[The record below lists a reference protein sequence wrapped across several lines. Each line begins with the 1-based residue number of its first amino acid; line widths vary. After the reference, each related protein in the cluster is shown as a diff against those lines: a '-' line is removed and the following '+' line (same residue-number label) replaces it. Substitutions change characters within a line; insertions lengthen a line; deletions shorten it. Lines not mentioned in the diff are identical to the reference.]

1 METRKV
7 QLTGKSTFV
16 VSLPKKWVTK
26 VNVRTGDSVAML
38 PLPDGTL
45 LINPMIARKERDS
58 KKRVISLDVKD
69 EEQVLRE
76 FIGAYLAGY
85 NLFEFRSR
93 STIDKETRQMV
104 RAVAETVIGP
114 QIIDEAP
121 NYVLM
126 RNLLDASDFTMGKS
140 VKRMHIIARE
150 MLLEALGMVQKRSS
164 DGADEVARRD
174 DDVDRLA
181 RMITKQYNLIL
192 RDVGFADK
200 MGMRPQEA
208 LGHLLLS
215 RTLERIADHAVR
227 LAKNAGN
234 STRSPEVARMVSD
247 TGQAAVAL
255 LDDAM
260 SAFYRGRMEQAFEV
274 AQRGREM
281 ERVTSKLMHDVLTM
295 SDEAPASVPLAL
307 IVDSL
312 ERTRAYTVDIAETA
326 INHIFGVEYD
336 AEVIRQTTEDEE
348 KRRSTKPS
356 AAIAIVSRNDPAQA
370 EPAITLNERPSSL
383 P

>member
-45 LINPMIARKERDS
+45 LINPTIARKDRDS
-58 KKRVISLDVKD
+58 RKRVISLDVEDD
-69 EEQVLRE
+69 EQTLRE
-76 FIGAYLAGY
+76 FIGAYLSGY

-93 STIDKETRQMV
+93 TTIEKETRQMV
-104 RAVAETVIGP
+104 RAIAETVIGP
-114 QIIDEAP
+114 QIIDEGP
-121 NYVLM
+121 SFVLM
-126 RNLLDASDFTMGKS
+126 RNLLDASDFSMGKS

-150 MLLEALGMVQKRSS
+150 MLLEALGMVQKRSN
-164 DGADEVARRD
+164 DEAEEVAKRD

-208 LGHLLLS
+208 LGYLLLS

-227 LAKNAGN
+227 IARNAAGF
-234 STRSPEVARMVSD
+234 TPSPEVAKLVSD

-260 SAFYRGRMEQAFEV
+260 NAFYRARMEQAFAV
-274 AQRGREM
+274 AQKGRAM
-281 ERVTSKLMHDVLTM
+281 ERVTSRLMHDVLTM
-295 SDEAPASVPLAL
+295 DSEVPTSVSLAL

-312 ERTRAYTVDIAETA
+312 ERTRAYAVDIAETA
-326 INHIFGVEYD
+326 INHIFGTEYD
-336 AEVIRQTTEDEE
+336 AEVLRQTAESEE
-348 KRRSTKPS
+348 KRRSSSPG
-356 AAIAIVSRNDPAQA
+356 AAVAVLTDNDSSTSN
-370 EPAITLNERPSSL
+370 PAITMNERSGTL